1 MENFW
6 FYRAL
11 PASDCRRL
19 TECFGPFFVSFF
31 WRVGSATSSDSGNGS
46 GSSLP
51 HPLGL
56 GLTLGIGLGI
66 GLGAELDAGYCTQF
80 DSHSNSS
87 SDVAPPPPPP
97 LLHAPHGTTSA
108 STSTSTN
115 VNNHASSQQQSTESP
130 PVAPRTRVPLFP
142 IGAQGIRVRPTRRNP
157 SAPPFRQRPISPPSP
172 HALVVLD
179 YSATEKVKHNPFCL
193 NSRRLNL
200 MKFQ

>member
-1 MENFW
+1 MKMW
-6 FYRAL
+6 FYGAL

-19 TECFGPFFVSFF
+19 TECFGPFLFIF

-115 VNNHASSQQQSTESP
+115 LNNHASSQQQSTESP

-142 IGAQGIRVRPTRRNP
+142 IGAQGT
-157 SAPPFRQRPISPPSP
+157 SPSP
-172 HALVVLD
+172 HGILPLHPSGSLRFFLPALSWCWTTLLLRK
-179 YSATEKVKHNPFCL
+179 SNTIPLFE
-193 NSRRLNL
+193 
-200 MKFQ
+200 